1 MASFEKCYARSRDE
15 MRNERVVK
23 NALYELKSKTR
34 EQKRQQRKSRQALL
48 IAILFVVDLLFFVM
62 WAEKQSKVPEQLQA
76 TVWEEA
82 RKTAIVSVPVPCP
95 AVTPDET
102 YAGYARSATFV
113 VTHYCGCSV
122 CCGSYSG
129 GSESEAYGAAGTHLE
144 PFVSVAVDTS
154 VIPLGTV
161 LHDAEGRLYRA
172 EDTGSAIKGNRIDL
186 FVGNHEEALKMG
198 VSEIELFW

>member
-1 MASFEKCYARSRDE
+1 MKSFEKCLAQSWERTKNGKSLYAKR
-15 MRNERVVK
+15 K
-23 NALYELKSKTR
+23 YTR
-34 EQKRQQRKSRQALL
+34 EQEKQRRKSRQALL
-48 IAILFVVDLLFFVM
+48 IAILFVVDLLLFVV

-76 TVWEEA
+76 PVWEEV

-161 LHDAEGRLYRA
+161 LHDAEGHLYRA
-172 EDTGSAIKGNRIDL
+172 EDTGSAINGNRIDL